1 MHITFDEK
9 FWLSIALISFLIL
22 IFKFALPQ
30 ILASLNDQSKKIVD
44 NLNQAKILR
53 DNAEIMLKEVQKS
66 YQQSQEFAKKI
77 IEEAK
82 IEAEKII
89 EEAKINSSL
98 ESEVKIKSA
107 LEKIEQENEQIIRN
121 MKHEI
126 IDDAFMQLEKDLLN
140 SNLDQQ
146 QSQAIVKSS
155 IDNLSNI
162 IN

>member
-53 DNAEIMLKEVQKS
+53 DNAEIMLKEIQKS
-66 YQQSQEFAKKI
+66 YQQSQEFAK
-77 IEEAK
+77 
-82 IEAEKII
+82 KII

-107 LEKIEQENEQIIRN
+107 LEKIEQEKEQIIRN

-126 IDDAFMQLEKDLLN
+126 IADAFMQLEKDLLN

-146 QSQAIVKSS
+146 QSQAIVKGS
-155 IDNLSNI
+155 INNLSNI

>member
-9 FWLSIALISFLIL
+9 FWLSIAFISFLIL
-22 IFKFALPQ
+22 ILKFALPQ
-30 ILASLNDQSKKIVD
+30 ILTSLNEQSKKIAD
-44 NLNQAKILR
+44 NLNQAKNLR

-89 EEAKINSSL
+89 EEAKASASI
-98 ESEVKIKSA
+98 EKEVKIKSA
-107 LEKIEQENEQIIRN
+107 LQKIEQEKAEIIRN
-121 MKHEI
+121 MKQEI
-126 IDDAFMQLEKDLLN
+126 IADAFMQLEKDLLN

-146 QSQAIVKSS
+146 QSRAIVKSS
-155 IDNLSNI
+155 INNLSNI